1 MGALYDI
8 SYPTSLSYA
17 GFAWEFLRRNPNYRI
32 AYERSRAS
40 AHLPHK
46 ISSGGSYIRLKAPSK
61 AAEKWGLQSFAN
73 PDLDYLKAHVF
84 WSHKV
89 FNQWLPIKFGLEK
102 ASNLSEKSIRFSDIL
117 CTRHHL
123 ITQDGQRET
132 VLKSSNFWLQLHG
145 QPPSPTKENGRIVI
159 RIDVLLAER
168 KMKAK
173 DLADALGLTD
183 AQLSKIRNGHMKGIK
198 FETLDRLCNI
208 LECEPGDLL
217 KQKR

>member
-1 MGALYDI
+1 M
-8 SYPTSLSYA
+8 S
-17 GFAWEFLRRNPNYRI
+17 
-32 AYERSRAS
+32 
-40 AHLPHK
+40 
-46 ISSGGSYIRLKAPSK
+46 
-61 AAEKWGLQSFAN
+61 
-73 PDLDYLKAHVF
+73 
-84 WSHKV
+84 
-89 FNQWLPIKFGLEK
+89 
-102 ASNLSEKSIRFSDIL
+102 
-117 CTRHHL
+117 
-123 ITQDGQRET
+123 
-132 VLKSSNFWLQLHG
+132 
-145 QPPSPTKENGRIVI
+145 IVI